1 VVTPSQQFLSC
12 LSYQVPVGVVVGVGV
27 LVGVLVGVFVFVGVT
42 VGVGLG
48 EGIGS
53 KAKLQVT
60 AVQSTS
66 PQLLVVARKSPM
78 TAGSKVSVRPPGP
91 GANPL

>member
-1 VVTPSQQFLSC
+1 
-12 LSYQVPVGVVVGVGV
+12 VVVGVGV

-53 KAKLQVT
+53 KAKLQFT
-60 AVQSTS
+60 EVQEISSQSVGTKTR
-66 PQLLVVARKSPM
+66 PV

-91 GANPL
+91 GATPL